1 MEDIEW
7 ICGACTYHNE
17 SAQLVCAMCNTD
29 SFAAGDGSLP
39 FSFSIC
45 NVPRMLAGA
54 LSGALTGMFAVVGA
68 FTGAV
73 TGALAG
79 RATDS
84 GLLRGAGLGA
94 VAGAVLSVEVLE
106 ASRAYWHS
114 GRSGTHQS
122 SSVSD
127 FIEDLL
133 NGRFV
138 HDQVAPAML
147 TANRWQVNIA
157 EMSYEELY
165 DMFGPGD
172 GVTKGASEACLEKLP
187 RYMVTKDNKLDASG
201 DSLSCTICLQELL
214 QGETARSLPLC
225 HHVFHMSCVDKWL
238 AWNCRLLYSSR
249 KHLKACSSAGVTLL
263 GRALSFDTGGSC
275 KIRCEDRKVMR
286 CPDSNENGLRQCPIC
301 TQWLLPF
308 VAMDIDIDSI

>member
-1 MEDIEW
+1 MGDSGW
-7 ICGACTYHNE
+7 MCAACTYQNDG
-17 SAQLVCAMCNTD
+17 SQLICAMCNTD
-29 SFAAGDGSLP
+29 RAALRHHFPLFHAHTATITTRTLRGLGAGDGSLT
-39 FSFSIC
+39 FSLSIC
-45 NVPRMLAGA
+45 SIPRILAGA

-114 GRSGTHQS
+114 ERPGSHQS
-122 SSVSD
+122 SSVSE

-138 HDQVAPAML
+138 QDQVAPAIL

-157 EMSYEELY
+157 EMSYEDLY
-165 DMFGPGD
+165 EMFGPG

-187 RYMVTKDNKLDASG
+187 RHTVTKDNELDSSG
-201 DSLSCTICLQELL
+201 DSKSCIICLQELL
-214 QGETARSLPLC
+214 QGETVRSLPLC

-238 AWNCRLLYSSR
+238 VR
-249 KHLKACSSAGVTLL
+249 H
-263 GRALSFDTGGSC
+263 GSC
-275 KIRCEDRKVMR
+275 PVC
-286 CPDSNENGLRQCPIC
+286 RQRI
-301 TQWLLPF
+301 
-308 VAMDIDIDSI
+308 

>member
-1 MEDIEW
+1 MVDVEW
-7 ICGACTYHNE
+7 ICGACTYPNE
-17 SAQLVCAMCNTD
+17 GSQLVCAMCNTD
-29 SFAAGDGSLP
+29 RSALRHRIPFFLPYRTTITTRTLRSFGAGDGS
-39 FSFSIC
+39 SFSIC
-45 NVPRMLAGA
+45 NVPRILAGA

-79 RATDS
+79 RATES

-114 GRSGTHQS
+114 GHSGSNES
-122 SSVSD
+122 SFVSH

-172 GVTKGASEACLEKLP
+172 SVAKGASEACLEKLP
-187 RYMVTKDNKLDASG
+187 RYMVTKDNKFDAFG
-201 DSLSCTICLQELL
+201 DSLNCIICLQELL

-238 AWNCRLLYSSR
+238 VR
-249 KHLKACSSAGVTLL
+249 H
-263 GRALSFDTGGSC
+263 GSC
-275 KIRCEDRKVMR
+275 PVCRQGIRGR
-286 CPDSNENGLRQCPIC
+286 
-301 TQWLLPF
+301 T
-308 VAMDIDIDSI
+308 

>member
-1 MEDIEW
+1 MSVLRE
-7 ICGACTYHNE
+7 
-17 SAQLVCAMCNTD
+17 
-29 SFAAGDGSLP
+29 
-39 FSFSIC
+39 
-45 NVPRMLAGA
+45 
-54 LSGALTGMFAVVGA
+54 VGA

-106 ASRAYWHS
+106 ASRAYLHS
-114 GRSGTHQS
+114 GRSGTDPS
-122 SSVSD
+122 SSVAE

-157 EMSYEELY
+157 EMSYEDLY
-165 DMFGPGD
+165 EMFGPGE
-172 GVTKGASEACLEKLP
+172 GVMKGASESCIEKLP
-187 RYMVTKDNKLDASG
+187 RYMVTKENKLDASG

-225 HHVFHMSCVDKWL
+225 HHVFHMACVDKWL
-238 AWNCRLLYSSR
+238 VR
-249 KHLKACSSAGVTLL
+249 H
-263 GRALSFDTGGSC
+263 GSC
-275 KIRCEDRKVMR
+275 PVCRQGIRGR
-286 CPDSNENGLRQCPIC
+286 
-301 TQWLLPF
+301 T
-308 VAMDIDIDSI
+308 